1 MLRKNVQNLPKLP
14 FTVAQRFFLY
24 VMSTEH
30 QANIQN
36 AAARWSLAI
45 Q

>member
-1 MLRKNVQNLPKLP
+1 MFKICPKLP